1 VNTEA
6 HANGREPVLELRA
19 LSKSFGGLRAVRDVT
34 LKIMPGDR
42 KAIIGP
48 NGAGKTT
55 LFNLITG
62 IFPATSGQVVL
73 FGQDVTRWPSHRRT
87 ALGMARTFQI
97 TSLFPKL
104 TVLDNV
110 LLAIQGLR
118 RSKFVMWRFLSSYRD
133 FYDRAHGLLERARFL
148 DRKDTEVRYLSHGE
162 QRQLEIILG
171 LASDPKILLLDEPAA
186 GLSSGESSEMI
197 RFLAHLD
204 RNLAILL
211 IEHDMDVVFDVA
223 EHISV
228 LHFGEI
234 LEAGAALLG
243 RNGVG
248 KTTLVNS
255 IVGFNRPR
263 RGKVLFKGT
272 DITEV
277 SSFETVRS
285 GMGLVPQGRR
295 VFPTLSVEENLMV
308 AERSVDRRGWN
319 MERVYALFPRLR
331 ERRSQRAR
339 TLSGG
344 EQQMLAIGRGLMTN
358 PDCLIMDEPSEGLA
372 PIIIQGLWQAI
383 ARLKEEGH
391 SILLVEQNASL
402 ALQLV
407 DYVHVMSKGQVV
419 YSARPE
425 ELRANDE
432 IKSRYLGI

>member
-1 VNTEA
+1 MNTEA

-228 LHFGEI
+228 LHFGEV
-234 LEAGAALLG
+234 LEAGAAEQ
-243 RNGVG
+243 
-248 KTTLVNS
+248 
-255 IVGFNRPR
+255 I
-263 RGKVLFKGT
+263 
-272 DITEV
+272 
-277 SSFETVRS
+277 
-285 GMGLVPQGRR
+285 
-295 VFPTLSVEENLMV
+295 
-308 AERSVDRRGWN
+308 
-319 MERVYALFPRLR
+319 
-331 ERRSQRAR
+331 RRS
-339 TLSGG
+339 
-344 EQQMLAIGRGLMTN
+344 EKVQQ
-358 PDCLIMDEPSEGLA
+358 
-372 PIIIQGLWQAI
+372 
-383 ARLKEEGH
+383 
-391 SILLVEQNASL
+391 V
-402 ALQLV
+402 
-407 DYVHVMSKGQVV
+407 
-419 YSARPE
+419 
-425 ELRANDE
+425 
-432 IKSRYLGI
+432 YLGTA

>member
-1 VNTEA
+1 MNTQA

-73 FGQDVTRWPSHRRT
+73 FGRDVTKWPSHRRT

-148 DRKDTEVRYLSHGE
+148 DRKDIEVRYLSHGE

-234 LEAGAALLG
+234 LEAGAAEQ
-243 RNGVG
+243 
-248 KTTLVNS
+248 
-255 IVGFNRPR
+255 I
-263 RGKVLFKGT
+263 
-272 DITEV
+272 
-277 SSFETVRS
+277 
-285 GMGLVPQGRR
+285 
-295 VFPTLSVEENLMV
+295 
-308 AERSVDRRGWN
+308 
-319 MERVYALFPRLR
+319 
-331 ERRSQRAR
+331 RRS
-339 TLSGG
+339 
-344 EQQMLAIGRGLMTN
+344 EKVQQ
-358 PDCLIMDEPSEGLA
+358 
-372 PIIIQGLWQAI
+372 
-383 ARLKEEGH
+383 
-391 SILLVEQNASL
+391 V
-402 ALQLV
+402 
-407 DYVHVMSKGQVV
+407 
-419 YSARPE
+419 
-425 ELRANDE
+425 
-432 IKSRYLGI
+432 YLGTA

>member
-1 VNTEA
+1 MSTDA
-6 HANGREPVLELRA
+6 HANGGQPVLELRA

-62 IFPATSGQVVL
+62 IFPATSGQVML
-73 FGQDVTRWPSHRRT
+73 FGQDVTKWPSHRRT

-133 FYDRAHGLLERARFL
+133 FYDRAYGLLERARFL

-197 RFLAHLD
+197 RFLAQLD
-204 RNLAILL
+204 RTLAILL

-228 LHFGEI
+228 LHFGEV
-234 LEAGAALLG
+234 LEAGA
-243 RNGVG
+243 
-248 KTTLVNS
+248 
-255 IVGFNRPR
+255 
-263 RGKVLFKGT
+263 
-272 DITEV
+272 
-277 SSFETVRS
+277 
-285 GMGLVPQGRR
+285 
-295 VFPTLSVEENLMV
+295 
-308 AERSVDRRGWN
+308 
-319 MERVYALFPRLR
+319 R
-331 ERRSQRAR
+331 EQIRRS
-339 TLSGG
+339 
-344 EQQMLAIGRGLMTN
+344 EKVQQI
-358 PDCLIMDEPSEGLA
+358 
-372 PIIIQGLWQAI
+372 
-383 ARLKEEGH
+383 
-391 SILLVEQNASL
+391 
-402 ALQLV
+402 
-407 DYVHVMSKGQVV
+407 
-419 YSARPE
+419 
-425 ELRANDE
+425 
-432 IKSRYLGI
+432 YLGTA

>member
-1 VNTEA
+1 MNTDA
-6 HANGREPVLELRA
+6 HTNGGEPVLELRA
-19 LSKSFGGLRAVRDVT
+19 LSKSFGGLRAVRGVT

-62 IFPATSGQVVL
+62 IFPATSGQVML
-73 FGQDVTRWPSHRRT
+73 FGQDVTKWPSHRRT

-133 FYDRAHGLLERARFL
+133 FYDRAYGLLERARFL

-228 LHFGEI
+228 LHFGEV
-234 LEAGAALLG
+234 LEAGA
-243 RNGVG
+243 
-248 KTTLVNS
+248 
-255 IVGFNRPR
+255 
-263 RGKVLFKGT
+263 
-272 DITEV
+272 
-277 SSFETVRS
+277 
-285 GMGLVPQGRR
+285 
-295 VFPTLSVEENLMV
+295 
-308 AERSVDRRGWN
+308 
-319 MERVYALFPRLR
+319 R
-331 ERRSQRAR
+331 EQIRRS
-339 TLSGG
+339 
-344 EQQMLAIGRGLMTN
+344 EKVQQI
-358 PDCLIMDEPSEGLA
+358 
-372 PIIIQGLWQAI
+372 
-383 ARLKEEGH
+383 
-391 SILLVEQNASL
+391 
-402 ALQLV
+402 
-407 DYVHVMSKGQVV
+407 
-419 YSARPE
+419 
-425 ELRANDE
+425 
-432 IKSRYLGI
+432 YLGTA

>member
-1 VNTEA
+1 MNTDA

-234 LEAGAALLG
+234 LEAGAAEQ
-243 RNGVG
+243 
-248 KTTLVNS
+248 
-255 IVGFNRPR
+255 I
-263 RGKVLFKGT
+263 
-272 DITEV
+272 
-277 SSFETVRS
+277 
-285 GMGLVPQGRR
+285 
-295 VFPTLSVEENLMV
+295 
-308 AERSVDRRGWN
+308 
-319 MERVYALFPRLR
+319 
-331 ERRSQRAR
+331 RRS
-339 TLSGG
+339 
-344 EQQMLAIGRGLMTN
+344 EKVQQ
-358 PDCLIMDEPSEGLA
+358 
-372 PIIIQGLWQAI
+372 
-383 ARLKEEGH
+383 
-391 SILLVEQNASL
+391 V
-402 ALQLV
+402 
-407 DYVHVMSKGQVV
+407 
-419 YSARPE
+419 
-425 ELRANDE
+425 
-432 IKSRYLGI
+432 YLGTA

>member
-1 VNTEA
+1 MNTDA
-6 HANGREPVLELRA
+6 HATGGEPVLELRA

-34 LKIMPGDR
+34 CKIMPGDR

-62 IFPATSGQVVL
+62 IFPATSGQVML
-73 FGQDVTRWPSHRRT
+73 FGQDVTKWPSHRRT

-133 FYDRAHGLLERARFL
+133 FYDRAYGLLERARFL

-228 LHFGEI
+228 LHFGEV
-234 LEAGAALLG
+234 LEAGA
-243 RNGVG
+243 
-248 KTTLVNS
+248 
-255 IVGFNRPR
+255 
-263 RGKVLFKGT
+263 
-272 DITEV
+272 
-277 SSFETVRS
+277 
-285 GMGLVPQGRR
+285 
-295 VFPTLSVEENLMV
+295 
-308 AERSVDRRGWN
+308 
-319 MERVYALFPRLR
+319 R
-331 ERRSQRAR
+331 EQIRRS
-339 TLSGG
+339 
-344 EQQMLAIGRGLMTN
+344 EKVQQI
-358 PDCLIMDEPSEGLA
+358 
-372 PIIIQGLWQAI
+372 
-383 ARLKEEGH
+383 
-391 SILLVEQNASL
+391 
-402 ALQLV
+402 
-407 DYVHVMSKGQVV
+407 
-419 YSARPE
+419 
-425 ELRANDE
+425 
-432 IKSRYLGI
+432 YLGTA